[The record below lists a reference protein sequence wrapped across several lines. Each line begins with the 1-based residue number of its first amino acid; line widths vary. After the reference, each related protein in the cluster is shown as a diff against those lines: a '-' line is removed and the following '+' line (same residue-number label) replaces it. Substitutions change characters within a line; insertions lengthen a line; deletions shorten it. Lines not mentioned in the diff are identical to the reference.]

1 MIEILSKNQPET
13 IAQKPK
19 KGFSVTFEDG
29 IVIHESTSVGTFI
42 KSLQKIGL
50 KRINESQ
57 CPEHSKYKV
66 VDTREKTGSIQ
77 EQKKVVVN
85 EDGVDVAYYIY
96 TTLKDVQKIDDLYR
110 ISDYWGL
117 NLKIEEYGA
126 TREAK
131 TKLRVTFPDENL
143 VIEKNTA
150 SATFIEAIQHMDLW
164 YVMITGIVLHGSP
177 VVSRRM
183 SVKYPKESTPI
194 NGFFVTH
201 HGDNNAKKK
210 VLEEIAERLEKRIAV
225 EMV

>member
-13 IAQKPK
+13 IAQKTK
-19 KGFSVTFEDG
+19 KGFSVTFEDDT
-29 IVIHESTSVGTFI
+29 VIHESTSVGTFI

-66 VDTREKTGSIQ
+66 VDTREKTGSAP
-77 EQKKVVVN
+77 EQKKVVVK
-85 EDGVDVAYYIY
+85 EDGNDVAYYVY
-96 TTLKDVQKIDDLYR
+96 TSLKDVQKVDDLYR

-126 TREAK
+126 AREAK

-150 SATFIEAIQHMDLW
+150 SATFIEAVQHMDLW
-164 YVMITGIVLHGSP
+164 YVMVTGIVLHGSP
-177 VVSRRM
+177 VVSRKM
-183 SVKYPKESTPI
+183 SEKYPKESAPT
-194 NGFFVTH
+194 NGFYVTY
-201 HGDNNAKKK
+201 HGDNDTKKK
-210 VLEEIAERLEKRIAV
+210 VLEEIAERLEKRIVV
-225 EMV
+225 EIV

>member
-1 MIEILSKNQPET
+1 MTGKKQET
-13 IAQKPK
+13 EEKTTK
-19 KGFSVTFEDG
+19 KGAFSVTFEDG
-29 IVIHESTSVGTFI
+29 TVIHESTSVGTFI

-66 VDTREKTGSIQ
+66 VDTREKSGSIQ

-85 EDGVDVAYYIY
+85 EDGVDVAYFVY
-96 TTLKDVQKIDDLYR
+96 TTLKDEQKIDDLYR

-126 TREAK
+126 AREAK

-150 SATFIEAIQHMDLW
+150 SATFIEAVQHMDLW
-164 YVMITGIVLHGSP
+164 YVMVTGIVLHGTP

-183 SVKYPKESTPI
+183 SVKYPKESAPI
-194 NGFFVTH
+194 NGFYVTY

-225 EMV
+225 EIV

>member
-1 MIEILSKNQPET
+1 MEENLSQNQLET

-29 IVIHESTSVGTFI
+29 TVIHEPTSVGTFI

-57 CPEHSKYKV
+57 CPEHSRYKV
-66 VDTREKTGSIQ
+66 VDTREKSGSIQ

-85 EDGVDVAYYIY
+85 EDGVDVAYYVY
-96 TTLKDVQKIDDLYR
+96 TSLKDVQKVDDLYE
-110 ISDYWGL
+110 ISNYLRL

-126 TREAK
+126 ARASK

-143 VIEKNTA
+143 VIEENSA
-150 SATFIEAIQHMDLW
+150 LATFIEAIQHMDLW
-164 YVMITGIVLHGSP
+164 YVMITGIVLHGTP
-177 VVSRRM
+177 VVSRKM
-183 SVKYPKESTPI
+183 SEKYPKESTPI

-201 HGDNNAKKK
+201 HGDNNTKKK
-210 VLEEIAERLEKRIAV
+210 VLEEIAERLEKRIEV
-225 EMV
+225 EIV

>member
-1 MIEILSKNQPET
+1 MTEKLQESEEKT
-13 IAQKPK
+13 TK
-19 KGFSVTFEDG
+19 KGAFSVTFEDG
-29 IVIHESTSVGTFI
+29 TVIHESKSVDTFV

-66 VDTREKTGSIQ
+66 VDTRERTGSAP
-77 EQKKVVVN
+77 EQKKVVVM
-85 EDGVDVAYYIY
+85 EDGDDVAYYVY
-96 TTLKDVQKIDDLYR
+96 TSLKDVQKVDDLYR

-126 TREAK
+126 AREAK
-131 TKLRVTFPDENL
+131 TKLRVTFPNENL
-143 VIEKNTA
+143 VIEENSA

-164 YVMITGIVLHGSP
+164 YVMITGIFLHGTP
-177 VVSRRM
+177 VVSRKM

-201 HGDNNAKKK
+201 HGDNNTKKK

-225 EMV
+225 EIV

>member
-1 MIEILSKNQPET
+1 MTGKKQET
-13 IAQKPK
+13 EEKTTK
-19 KGFSVTFEDG
+19 KGAFSVTFEDG
-29 IVIHESTSVGTFI
+29 TVIHESTSVGTFI

-85 EDGVDVAYYIY
+85 EDGVEVAYYVY
-96 TTLKDVQKIDDLYR
+96 TTLKDVQKVDDLNR
-110 ISDYWGL
+110 ISDYFGL

-126 TREAK
+126 AREAK

-150 SATFIEAIQHMDLW
+150 SATFIEAVQHMDLW
-164 YVMITGIVLHGSP
+164 YVMVTGIVLHGSP
-177 VVSRRM
+177 VVSRKM
-183 SVKYPKESTPI
+183 SVKYPKESAPI
-194 NGFFVTH
+194 NGFYVTY
-201 HGDNNAKKK
+201 HGDNGTKKK
-210 VLEEIAERLEKRIAV
+210 VLEEIAERLEKRIEV
-225 EMV
+225 EIV

>member
-1 MIEILSKNQPET
+1 MTGKKQET
-13 IAQKPK
+13 EEKTTK
-19 KGFSVTFEDG
+19 KGAFSVTFEDG
-29 IVIHESTSVGTFI
+29 TVIHESTSVGTFI

-66 VDTREKTGSIQ
+66 VDTREKSGSIQ

-85 EDGVDVAYYIY
+85 EDGVDVAYFVY
-96 TTLKDVQKIDDLYR
+96 TTLKDEQKIDDLYR
-110 ISDYWGL
+110 ISDYLGL

-126 TREAK
+126 AREAK

-150 SATFIEAIQHMDLW
+150 SATFIEAVQHMDLW
-164 YVMITGIVLHGSP
+164 YVMVTGIVLHGSP
-177 VVSRRM
+177 VVSRKM

-210 VLEEIAERLEKRIAV
+210 VLEEIAERLEKRIEV
-225 EMV
+225 EIV

>member
-1 MIEILSKNQPET
+1 MTGKKQET
-13 IAQKPK
+13 EEKTTK
-19 KGFSVTFEDG
+19 KGAFSVTFEDG
-29 IVIHESTSVGTFI
+29 TVIHESKSVDTFV

-66 VDTREKTGSIQ
+66 VDTREKSGSIQ

-85 EDGVDVAYYIY
+85 EDGVDVAYFVY
-96 TTLKDVQKIDDLYR
+96 TTLKDEQKIDDLYR
-110 ISDYWGL
+110 ISDYLGL

-126 TREAK
+126 AREAK

-150 SATFIEAIQHMDLW
+150 SATFIEAVQHMDLW
-164 YVMITGIVLHGSP
+164 YVMVTGIVLHGTP

-183 SVKYPKESTPI
+183 SVKYPKESAPI
-194 NGFFVTH
+194 NGFYVTY

-225 EMV
+225 EIV